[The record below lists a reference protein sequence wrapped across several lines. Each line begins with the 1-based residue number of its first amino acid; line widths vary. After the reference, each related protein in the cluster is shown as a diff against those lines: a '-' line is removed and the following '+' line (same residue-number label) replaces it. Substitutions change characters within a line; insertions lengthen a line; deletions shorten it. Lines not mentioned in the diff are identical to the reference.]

1 MNSLGIEKRHCSII
15 HDKGNKIFIIPKH
28 DSRVF
33 VNGQVVENKMEIRH
47 LDRIVLGNA
56 NTFKL
61 VIPGEKGGDGDL
73 RTTNNNG
80 GQQGKYG

>member
-1 MNSLGIEKRHCSII
+1 
-15 HDKGNKIFIIPKH
+15 
-28 DSRVF
+28 
-33 VNGQVVENKMEIRH
+33 MEIKH

-73 RTTNNNG
+73 RMTNNG
-80 GQQGKYG
+80 GQVGKYGEYLDDRLNTGT

>member
-1 MNSLGIEKRHCSII
+1 M
-15 HDKGNKIFIIPKH
+15 
-28 DSRVF
+28 F
-33 VNGQVVENKMEIRH
+33 VNGQVVEEKMEIKH

-73 RTTNNNG
+73 RMTNNG
-80 GQQGKYG
+80 GQVGKYGEYLDDRLNTGT